1 MGNKE
6 IKVKGKK
13 VFCFVFSVF
22 VTINTFAQVAVTAK
36 EELLI
41 RIPLGTKESE
51 ASYIVNE
58 EGMWT
63 PGAPEIDNEG
73 NIYLFSHSNRNI
85 LRYSKGRLETLK
97 YPTDYPMQYIINPNE
112 YPVVSQEGEY
122 GYDWHDYQLEENL
135 QRSITLDK
143 IAQTVLYMMPWGQAI
158 QYSDYDGN
166 SQIIGIKYDPM
177 IFSMEKKVNRSYT
190 GYTVADL
197 KTWLQTQPGE
207 FRIGEDGLLYKNGMV
222 WSAVKPLDASHGWD
236 YCGKLASGHSDW
248 RGGGRSYAPGEF
260 LITDSEGKTE
270 LKMTVPWMVQP
281 GEDASEEKKEYLYDY
296 GLGPWGELYCLLPP
310 DFKITGGSKDGE
322 GGYMPIFG
330 PDPNGT
336 AELVVVRNHLKYF
349 GRLNDDKVRLRKGP
363 STSTE
368 SLGTYPVK
376 TGFRILEKGTKE
388 ETIGGQKS
396 VWYKVRLL
404 DGTEGWFFGAFVHNL
419 YDGPNG
425 NPPPWPNVADW

>member
-135 QRSITLDK
+135 QRSIILDK
-143 IAQTVLYMMPWGQAI
+143 IAQTILYMMPWGQAI

-207 FRIGEDGLLYKNGMV
+207 FSIGEDGLLYKNGML
-222 WSAVKPLDASHGWD
+222 WSAAKKPTYGEYEYEYRWRLI
-236 YCGKLASGHSDW
+236 SGHVLWS
-248 RGGGRSYAPGEF
+248 GGGSFNSPGQFIISDTRGNVEF
-260 LITDSEGKTE
+260 VIDL
-270 LKMTVPWMVQP
+270 PWRKSV
-281 GEDASEEKKEYLYDY
+281 EDEWYQYNY
-296 GLGPWGELYCLLPP
+296 GVGPWGEIYFLLPP
-310 DFKITGGSKDGE
+310 SFIPCRCG
-322 GGYMPIFG
+322 
-330 PDPNGT
+330 
-336 AELVVVRNHLKYF
+336 
-349 GRLNDDKVRLRKGP
+349 
-363 STSTE
+363 
-368 SLGTYPVK
+368 
-376 TGFRILEKGTKE
+376 
-388 ETIGGQKS
+388 
-396 VWYKVRLL
+396 
-404 DGTEGWFFGAFVHNL
+404 
-419 YDGPNG
+419 
-425 NPPPWPNVADW
+425 